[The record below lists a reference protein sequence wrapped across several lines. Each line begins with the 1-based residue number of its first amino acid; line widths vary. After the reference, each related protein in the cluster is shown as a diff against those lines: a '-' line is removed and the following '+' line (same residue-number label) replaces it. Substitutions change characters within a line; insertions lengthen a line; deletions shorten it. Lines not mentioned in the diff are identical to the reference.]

1 MKGEGAS
8 SLFALSGTVLKSTT
22 TKRYD
27 FLFLL
32 KMLKSGPNT
41 QYGRHKSALKI
52 EIGRRPDRRT
62 EVSELAPIDI
72 VNNLATGEK
81 APERRFSVLF
91 FGNIT
96 QRWVLREEGGSAMLF
111 SLS

>member
-1 MKGEGAS
+1 
-8 SLFALSGTVLKSTT
+8 
-22 TKRYD
+22 
-27 FLFLL
+27 
-32 KMLKSGPNT
+32 MLKSGPNT

-96 QRWVLREEGGSAMLF
+96 QRWVLREEGGSAILF